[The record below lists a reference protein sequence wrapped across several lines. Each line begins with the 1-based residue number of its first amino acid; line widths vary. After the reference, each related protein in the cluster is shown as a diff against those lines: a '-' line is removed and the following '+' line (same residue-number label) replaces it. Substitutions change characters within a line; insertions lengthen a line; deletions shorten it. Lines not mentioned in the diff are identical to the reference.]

1 MITAIALDDE
11 LPALEIIELY
21 CSKIETIDL
30 KKVFSKTS
38 EARFYLEENA
48 VDLIFLDIN
57 MPSHSGIDFYKS
69 ISQKTMVIFTTA
81 YSEYAVESYE
91 FGAIDYLLKP
101 FSFERFNKAVEKVV
115 EQNKLL
121 AQSNENQLY
130 FRIDYGLTKVSI
142 QDIIFIEGLDN
153 YIKIHLTSQKPILVR
168 MTIKNILEKLPL
180 KQFCR
185 VHRSYIISMSKIT
198 SYRNK
203 MIYIADNEIPLG
215 KTYEDAFL
223 GLLNI

>member
-21 CSKIETIDL
+21 CSQIETIDL

-57 MPSHSGIDFYKS
+57 MPSHSGIDFFKS

-91 FGAIDYLLKP
+91 LGAIDYLLKP
-101 FSFERFNKAVEKVV
+101 FSFDRFNKAVEKVV

-121 AQSNENQLY
+121 SQSNENQLY

-153 YIKIHLTSQKPILVR
+153 YIKIHLTNQKPILVR

-203 MIYIADNEIPLG
+203 IVYIADNEIPLG